1 MQQQGKFFTFF
12 AGLLIPVFILV
23 AIVQVVM
30 NDMKM
35 GAIWS
40 IYTLIFTVAGALVG
54 TILEARMKPKPK
66 KGFNQK

>member
-1 MQQQGKFFTFF
+1 MGKHAAFFF
-12 AGLLIPVFILV
+12 GLLLPVFILV

-40 IYTLIFTVAGALVG
+40 IYTPIFTFVGALAG
-54 TILEARMKPKPK
+54 TILEASIGPKPK
-66 KGFNQK
+66 KGFNEK